1 MTIFTDALYRPIEI
15 NQAPQRIVSLVPS
28 ITEALF
34 TFGLGDAVV
43 GVTRFC
49 VEPRE
54 GVAAKQKVGGTKTLD
69 VTQVRDLQPD
79 LVIANV
85 EENRPEDVRQ
95 LIAAGLNVMVT
106 FPRTVAGG
114 IEMMRQIA
122 EMTDSMA
129 AASPIIEEATAALA
143 EARGKNETRRPLR
156 VFCPIWRNPWM
167 SVGPDT
173 YIHDFLHVSGGLNIF
188 SRRHERYPITDL
200 NEIARRDPQVILLPD
215 EPYRFGAKHLSE
227 LTRYE
232 YISAVRDGRVHFIE
246 GKHLCWYGPR
256 IAGSLRFVQNLLW
269 GISADG
275 AGVAAGAAHS

>member
-15 NQAPQRIVSLVPS
+15 KQAPQRIVSLVPS

-34 TFGLGDAVV
+34 TFGLGESVV

-49 VEPRE
+49 VEPSD

-69 VTQVRDLQPD
+69 VTHVRELQPD

-106 FPRTVAGG
+106 FPRTVAAG
-114 IEMMRQIA
+114 IDMMRQIA

-129 AASPIIEEATAALA
+129 AARPIIDEASAALT
-143 EARGKNETRRPLR
+143 EARARSESRRPLR

-173 YIHDFLHVSGGLNIF
+173 YIHDFLHVCGGLNIF
-188 SRRHERYPITDL
+188 SRRHDRYPITDL

-215 EPYRFGAKHLSE
+215 EPYRFAAKHLPE
-227 LTRYE
+227 ITKYD
-232 YISAVRDGRVHFIE
+232 YISAVRDRRVHLIE

-256 IAGSLRFVQNLLW
+256 IAGSLRFVQELLW
-269 GISADG
+269 QQA
-275 AGVAAGAAHS
+275 

>member
-15 NQAPQRIVSLVPS
+15 KQAPQRIVSLVPS

-49 VEPRE
+49 VEPQD
-54 GVAAKQKVGGTKTLD
+54 GVAGKQKVGGTKTLD
-69 VTQVRDLQPD
+69 VSQVRLLEPD

-85 EENRPEDVRQ
+85 EENRPEDIRQ
-95 LIAAGLNVMVT
+95 LIAAGMNVMVT
-106 FPRTVAGG
+106 FPRTVAAG

-122 EMTDSMA
+122 QMTDSSEA
-129 AASPIIEEATAALA
+129 ARPIIEDASAALA
-143 EARGKNETRRPLR
+143 EARAKVESRRPLR

-173 YIHDFLHVSGGLNIF
+173 YIHDFLHVCGGLNIF
-188 SRRHERYPITDL
+188 WRRHERYPITDF
-200 NEIARRDPQVILLPD
+200 NEIGRRDPQVILLPD
-215 EPYRFGAKHLSE
+215 EPYKFGSKHLQDFSQ
-227 LTRYE
+227 YQF
-232 YISAVRDGRVHFIE
+232 ISAVRDGRVHLLE

-269 GISADG
+269 GDALQQETQTT
-275 AGVAAGAAHS
+275 AA

>member
-1 MTIFTDALYRPIEI
+1 MTIFTDALYRSIEI
-15 NQAPQRIVSLVPS
+15 KQAPQRIVSLVPS

-49 VEPRE
+49 VEPIE
-54 GVAAKQKVGGTKTLD
+54 GVAGKQKVGGTKTLD
-69 VTQVRDLQPD
+69 VSQVRELQPD

-85 EENRPEDVRQ
+85 EENRPEDLRQ
-95 LIAAGLNVMVT
+95 LIAAGLRVMVT

-114 IEMMRQIA
+114 IEMMRQLG
-122 EMTDSMA
+122 EMTDSMSMA
-129 AASPIIEEATAALA
+129 RPIIEEAQAVLA
-143 EARGKNETRRPLR
+143 EARAKSESRRPLR

-173 YIHDFLHVSGGLNIF
+173 YIHDFLHVCGGLNIF

-200 NEIARRDPQVILLPD
+200 NEIARRDPQVIFLPD
-215 EPYRFGAKHLSE
+215 EPYRFSAKHLAE
-227 LTRYE
+227 LQRHE
-232 YISAVRDGRVHFIE
+232 YISAVRDQRVHLIE

-256 IAGSLRFVQNLLW
+256 IAGSLRFVQDLLL
-269 GISADG
+269 GAPLDG
-275 AGVAAGAAHS
+275 AAAYATPA

>member
-15 NQAPQRIVSLVPS
+15 QRAPTRIVSLVPS

-34 TFGLGDAVV
+34 TFGLGDSVV

-54 GVAAKQKVGGTKTLD
+54 AVAAKAKVGGTKTLD
-69 VTQVRDLQPD
+69 VTQVRQLEPD

-106 FPRTVAGG
+106 FPRTVAAG
-114 IEMMRQIA
+114 IAMMRQIS
-122 EMTDSMA
+122 EMTDSVETA
-129 AASPIIEEATAALA
+129 HPIIEEAAAALT
-143 EARGKNETRRPLR
+143 EARARNEARRPLR

-173 YIHDFLHVSGGLNIF
+173 YIHDLLNVCGGLNIF
-188 SRRHERYPITDL
+188 ARRHERYPITDM
-200 NEIARRDPQVILLPD
+200 NEVARKDPQVILLPD
-215 EPYRFGAKHLSE
+215 EPYRFGAKHLPDV
-227 LTRYE
+227 TKHPYV
-232 YISAVRDGRVHFIE
+232 SAVRDQRVHLIE

-256 IAGSLRFVQNLLW
+256 IAGSLRFVQDLLW
-269 GISADG
+269 GDTPDG
-275 AGVAAGAAHS
+275 TGIPAGAIHG

>member
-15 NQAPQRIVSLVPS
+15 KQAPQRIVSLVPS

-34 TFGLGDAVV
+34 TFGLADAVV

-49 VEPRE
+49 VEPQA
-54 GVAAKQKVGGTKTLD
+54 GVAGKQKVGGTKTLD
-69 VTQVRDLQPD
+69 ISQVRQLEPD

-106 FPRTVAGG
+106 FPRTVAAG

-122 EMTDSMA
+122 QMTDSIVA
-129 AASPIIEEATAALA
+129 AQPIIDEASAALA
-143 EARGKNETRRPLR
+143 EARARSESRRALR

-173 YIHDFLHVSGGLNIF
+173 YIHDFLHVCGGLNIF
-188 SRRHERYPITDL
+188 WRRHDRYPITDL

-215 EPYRFGAKHLSE
+215 EPYRFTEKHLGAFSQ
-227 LTRYE
+227 YPFV
-232 YISAVRDGRVHFIE
+232 SAVRDGRVHVLE

-256 IAGSLRFVQNLLW
+256 ITRSLRYVQDLLM
-269 GISADG
+269 GESAQQDPQTT
-275 AGVAAGAAHS
+275 AA

>member
-15 NQAPQRIVSLVPS
+15 KQAPQRIVSLVPS

-34 TFGLGDAVV
+34 TFGLADAVV

-49 VEPRE
+49 VEPQA
-54 GVAAKQKVGGTKTLD
+54 GVAGKQKVGGTKTLD
-69 VTQVRDLQPD
+69 ISQVRLLEPD

-122 EMTDSMA
+122 QMTDSTA
-129 AASPIIEEATAALA
+129 AAQPIIDEATAALA
-143 EARGKNETRRPLR
+143 EARSRSESRRPLR

-173 YIHDFLHVSGGLNIF
+173 YIHDFLHVCGGLNIF
-188 SRRHERYPITDL
+188 WRRHDRYPITDL

-215 EPYRFGAKHLSE
+215 EPYRFTQQHLGSFSQ
-227 LTRYE
+227 YPFV
-232 YISAVRDGRVHFIE
+232 SAVRDGRVHVLE

-256 IAGSLRFVQNLLW
+256 IAKSLRYVQDLLM
-269 GISADG
+269 GQSVQQDPKTT
-275 AGVAAGAAHS
+275 AA

>member
-15 NQAPQRIVSLVPS
+15 QHAPKRIVSLVPS

-54 GVAAKQKVGGTKTLD
+54 GVAAKAKVGGTKTLD
-69 VTQVRDLQPD
+69 VTQVRQLEPD

-95 LIAAGLNVMVT
+95 LMAAGLNVMVT
-106 FPRTVAGG
+106 FPRSVTAG
-114 IEMMRQIA
+114 IAMMRQLS
-122 EMTDSMA
+122 EMTDSVSR
-129 AASPIIEEATAALA
+129 ASPIIEEASAALA
-143 EARGKNETRRPLR
+143 EARARNEARRPLR

-173 YIHDFLHVSGGLNIF
+173 YIHDFLHVCGGLNIF
-188 SRRHERYPITDL
+188 ARRHERYPITDMT
-200 NEIARRDPQVILLPD
+200 EVARKDPQVIFLPD
-215 EPYRFGAKHLSE
+215 EPYRFSEKHLPEVSKHP
-227 LTRYE
+227 YV
-232 YISAVRDGRVHFIE
+232 SAVRDQRVYLIE

-256 IAGSLRFVQNLLW
+256 IAGSLRFVEDLLW
-269 GISADG
+269 GAAPDSAG
-275 AGVAAGAAHS
+275 LTAGAASG

>member
-15 NQAPQRIVSLVPS
+15 KHAPQRIVSLVPS

-54 GVAAKQKVGGTKTLD
+54 AVATKAKVGGTKTLD
-69 VTQVRDLQPD
+69 VSQVRQLEPD

-106 FPRTVAGG
+106 FPRTVTAG
-114 IEMMRQIA
+114 IAMMRQIS
-122 EMTDSMA
+122 EMTDSVETA
-129 AASPIIEEATAALA
+129 RPIIEEAAAALA
-143 EARGKNETRRPLR
+143 EARAKNDPRRPLR

-173 YIHDFLHVSGGLNIF
+173 YIHDFLNVCGGLNIF
-188 SRRHERYPITDL
+188 ARRHERYPITDM
-200 NEIARRDPQVILLPD
+200 NEVARKDPQVILLPD
-215 EPYRFGAKHLSE
+215 EPYRFGPKHLPEVSKFP
-227 LTRYE
+227 
-232 YISAVRDGRVHFIE
+232 YISAIRDQRVHLIE

-256 IAGSLRFVQNLLW
+256 IAGSLRFVQDLLW
-269 GISADG
+269 GAAPDG
-275 AGVAAGAAHS
+275 AGIAASAISG

>member
-15 NQAPQRIVSLVPS
+15 PRAPKRIVSLVPS

-54 GVAAKQKVGGTKTLD
+54 AVAPKAKVGGTKTLD
-69 VTQVRDLQPD
+69 VSQVRQLQPD

-106 FPRTVAGG
+106 FPRTVAAG
-114 IEMMRQIA
+114 IAMMRQIS
-122 EMTDSMA
+122 EMTDSVETA
-129 AASPIIEEATAALA
+129 RPIIEEASAALA
-143 EARGKNETRRPLR
+143 EARAKSEARRPLR

-173 YIHDFLHVSGGLNIF
+173 YIHDFLNVCGGLNIF
-188 SRRHERYPITDL
+188 ARRHERYPITDM
-200 NEIARRDPQVILLPD
+200 NEVARKDPQVILLPD
-215 EPYRFGAKHLSE
+215 EPYRFGAKHLPDVTKHPH
-227 LTRYE
+227 L
-232 YISAVRDGRVHFIE
+232 SAVRDQRVPLIA
-246 GKHLCWYGPR
+246 GKNLCWYVPP
-256 IAGSLRFVQNLLW
+256 IAGSLPFAQALPSRAPPDDPGF
-269 GISADG
+269 
-275 AGVAAGAAHS
+275 

>member
-15 NQAPQRIVSLVPS
+15 KQAPQRIVSLVPS

-43 GVTRFC
+43 GVTGFC
-49 VEPRE
+49 VEPSE

-129 AASPIIEEATAALA
+129 AARPIIDEAVAALA
-143 EARGKNETRRPLR
+143 DARAQSESRRLLR

-173 YIHDFLHVSGGLNIF
+173 YIHDFLHACGGLNIF

-215 EPYRFGAKHLSE
+215 EPYRFAPKHLSE
-227 LTRYE
+227 LTRHDYV
-232 YISAVRDGRVHFIE
+232 SAVRAGRVHLIE

-269 GISADG
+269 QQQA
-275 AGVAAGAAHS
+275 

>member
-15 NQAPQRIVSLVPS
+15 KQAPQRIVSLVPS

-49 VEPRE
+49 VEPPA
-54 GVAAKQKVGGTKTLD
+54 GVAGKQKVGGTKTLD
-69 VTQVRDLQPD
+69 VSQVRLLEPD

-106 FPRTVAGG
+106 FPRTVAAG

-122 EMTDSMA
+122 QMTDSIEA
-129 AASPIIEEATAALA
+129 ALPIIDEASAALA
-143 EARGKNETRRPLR
+143 EARATSESRRPLR

-173 YIHDFLHVSGGLNIF
+173 YIHDFLHVCGALNIF
-188 SRRHERYPITDL
+188 WRRHDRYPITDL
-200 NEIARRDPQVILLPD
+200 NEIARRDPQVILFPD
-215 EPYRFGAKHLSE
+215 EPYRFSDKHLTAFSQ
-227 LTRYE
+227 YPFV
-232 YISAVRDGRVHFIE
+232 SAVRDGRIHLLE

-256 IAGSLRFVQNLLW
+256 IAGSLRFVQDLLW
-269 GISADG
+269 GESAQQDPQTT
-275 AGVAAGAAHS
+275 AA

>member
-1 MTIFTDALYRPIEI
+1 MTIFTDALYRNIEI
-15 NQAPQRIVSLVPS
+15 HQAPRRIVSLVPS

-34 TFGLGDAVV
+34 TFGVGDAVV

-49 VEPRE
+49 VEPRD

-69 VTQVRDLQPD
+69 VSSVRQLEPD

-85 EENRPEDVRQ
+85 EENRPEDLRQ

-106 FPRTVAGG
+106 FPRTVAAG
-114 IEMMRQIA
+114 IQMMRQIA
-122 EMTDSMA
+122 EMTDSVA
-129 AASPIIEEATAALA
+129 TARPIIEEADAALA
-143 EARGKNETRRPLR
+143 DARAKNESRRPLR

-173 YIHDFLHVSGGLNIF
+173 YIHDFLHVCGGLNIF

-215 EPYRFGAKHLSE
+215 EPYRFSTKHLPE

-232 YISAVRDGRVHFIE
+232 YVSAVRDGKVLLIE

-256 IAGSLRFVQNLLW
+256 IAGSLRFVHELLW
-269 GISADG
+269 AERP
-275 AGVAAGAAHS
+275 

>member
-15 NQAPQRIVSLVPS
+15 KQAPQRIVSLVPS

-49 VEPRE
+49 AEPRD
-54 GVAAKQKVGGTKTLD
+54 GVAGKQKVGGTKTLD
-69 VTQVRDLQPD
+69 VSQVRLLEPD

-85 EENRPEDVRQ
+85 EENRAEDVRQ

-122 EMTDSMA
+122 QMTDSMGA
-129 AASPIIEEATAALA
+129 ALPIIDEATAALA
-143 EARGKNETRRPLR
+143 DARARSESRRVLR

-173 YIHDFLHVSGGLNIF
+173 YIHDFLHVCGGLNIF

-200 NEIARRDPQVILLPD
+200 NEIARRNPQVILLPD
-215 EPYRFGAKHLSE
+215 EPYRFTSKHQTELSQ
-227 LTRYE
+227 YQFVA
-232 YISAVRDGRVHFIE
+232 AVRESRVHLLE

-256 IAGSLRFVQNLLW
+256 IAGSLRYVQDLFW
-269 GISADG
+269 GDSAQQDPQTT
-275 AGVAAGAAHS
+275 AA

>member
-15 NQAPQRIVSLVPS
+15 KQTPKRIVSLVPS

-49 VEPRE
+49 VEPPA
-54 GVAAKQKVGGTKTLD
+54 GVAGKQKVGGTKTLD
-69 VTQVRDLQPD
+69 ILQVRQLEPD

-106 FPRTVAGG
+106 FPRTVAAG

-122 EMTDSMA
+122 QMTDSIEA
-129 AASPIIEEATAALA
+129 AQPIIDEASAALA
-143 EARGKNETRRPLR
+143 EARATSEARRPLR

-173 YIHDFLHVSGGLNIF
+173 YIHDFLHVCGALNIF
-188 SRRHERYPITDL
+188 WRRHDRYPITDL
-200 NEIARRDPQVILLPD
+200 NEIARRDPQVILFPD
-215 EPYRFGAKHLSE
+215 EPYRFSDKHLTAFSQ
-227 LTRYE
+227 YPFV
-232 YISAVRDGRVHFIE
+232 SAVRDGRIHLLE

-256 IAGSLRFVQNLLW
+256 IAGSLRFVQDLLW
-269 GISADG
+269 GESAQQDPQST
-275 AGVAAGAAHS
+275 AA

>member
-15 NQAPQRIVSLVPS
+15 QRAPRRIVSLVPS

-54 GVAAKQKVGGTKTLD
+54 AVAAKAKVGGTKTLD
-69 VTQVRDLQPD
+69 ISQVRQLEPD

-114 IEMMRQIA
+114 IAMMRQIS
-122 EMTDSMA
+122 EMTDSVETA
-129 AASPIIEEATAALA
+129 RPIIEEAAAALA
-143 EARGKNETRRPLR
+143 EARAKNDPRRPLR
-156 VFCPIWRNPWM
+156 IFCPIWRNPWM

-173 YIHDFLHVSGGLNIF
+173 YIHDCLNVCGGLNIF
-188 SRRHERYPITDL
+188 ARRHERYPITDM
-200 NEIARRDPQVILLPD
+200 NEVARKDPQVILLPD
-215 EPYRFGAKHLSE
+215 EPYRFSAKHLPEVSKHP
-227 LTRYE
+227 YV
-232 YISAVRDGRVHFIE
+232 SAVRDQRVHLIE

-256 IAGSLRFVQNLLW
+256 IAGSLRFVQDLLW
-269 GISADG
+269 GASPDG
-275 AGVAAGAAHS
+275 AGVAASAIRS

>member
-15 NQAPQRIVSLVPS
+15 KQAPQRIVSLVPS

-34 TFGLGDAVV
+34 TFGLADSVV

-49 VEPRE
+49 VEPRD
-54 GVAAKQKVGGTKTLD
+54 GVAGKQKVGGTKTLD
-69 VTQVRDLQPD
+69 ISQVRQLEPD

-106 FPRTVAGG
+106 FPRTVAAG

-122 EMTDSMA
+122 QMTDSIEA
-129 AASPIIEEATAALA
+129 AGPIIEEASAALA
-143 EARGKNETRRPLR
+143 EARAKSESRRALR
-156 VFCPIWRNPWM
+156 VFCPIWRTPWM
-167 SVGPDT
+167 SVGSDT
-173 YIHDFLHVSGGLNIF
+173 YIHDFLHVCGGLNIF
-188 SRRHERYPITDL
+188 WRRHERYPITDL

-215 EPYRFGAKHLSE
+215 EPYRFTEKHVAEFSQ
-227 LTRYE
+227 YQFV
-232 YISAVRDGRVHFIE
+232 SAVRDQRVHLLE

-256 IAGSLRFVQNLLW
+256 IAGSLRFVQDLLW
-269 GISADG
+269 GESAKQDPQTT
-275 AGVAAGAAHS
+275 AA

>member
-15 NQAPQRIVSLVPS
+15 KQAPQRIVSLVPS

-49 VEPRE
+49 AEPAS
-54 GVAAKQKVGGTKTLD
+54 GVAGKQKVGGTKTLD
-69 VTQVRDLQPD
+69 VSQVRQLEPD

-85 EENRPEDVRQ
+85 EENRAEDVRQ

-106 FPRTVAGG
+106 FPRTVSGG

-122 EMTDSMA
+122 QMTDSMGA
-129 AASPIIEEATAALA
+129 AQPIIDEASAALA
-143 EARGKNETRRPLR
+143 EAKARNETRRLLR

-173 YIHDFLHVSGGLNIF
+173 YIHDFLHVCGGLNIF
-188 SRRHERYPITDL
+188 SRRHERYPITDI
-200 NEIARRDPQVILLPD
+200 NEIARRNPQVILLPD
-215 EPYRFGAKHLSE
+215 EPYKFASKHVVDLAQYPF
-227 LTRYE
+227 L
-232 YISAVRDGRVHFIE
+232 SAVRDGRVHLLE

-256 IAGSLRFVQNLLW
+256 IAGSLRYVQGLLW
-269 GISADG
+269 GDNAQSDPQTT
-275 AGVAAGAAHS
+275 AA

>member
-15 NQAPQRIVSLVPS
+15 QRAPTRIVSLVPS

-34 TFGLGDAVV
+34 TFGLGDSVV

-54 GVAAKQKVGGTKTLD
+54 AVAAKAKVGGTKTLD
-69 VTQVRDLQPD
+69 VTQVRQLEPD

-106 FPRTVAGG
+106 FPRTVAAG
-114 IEMMRQIA
+114 IAMMRQIS
-122 EMTDSMA
+122 EMTDSVETA
-129 AASPIIEEATAALA
+129 HPIIEEAAAALT
-143 EARGKNETRRPLR
+143 EARARNEARRPLR

-173 YIHDFLHVSGGLNIF
+173 YIHDLLNVCGGLNIF
-188 SRRHERYPITDL
+188 ARRHERYPITDM
-200 NEIARRDPQVILLPD
+200 NEVARKDPQVILLPD
-215 EPYRFGAKHLSE
+215 EPYRFGAKHVPDV
-227 LTRYE
+227 TKHPYV
-232 YISAVRDGRVHFIE
+232 SAVRDQRVHLIE

-256 IAGSLRFVQNLLW
+256 IAGSLRFVQDLLW
-269 GISADG
+269 GATPDG
-275 AGVAAGAAHS
+275 TGIPAGAIHG

>member
-15 NQAPQRIVSLVPS
+15 KQAPQRIVSLVPS

-49 VEPRE
+49 VEPQE
-54 GVAAKQKVGGTKTLD
+54 GVAGKQKVGGTKTLD
-69 VTQVRDLQPD
+69 ISQVRQLEPD

-122 EMTDSMA
+122 QMTDSIEA
-129 AASPIIEEATAALA
+129 ARPIIEGASAALA
-143 EARGKNETRRPLR
+143 EARARTESRRPLR
-156 VFCPIWRNPWM
+156 VFCPIWRTPWM

-173 YIHDFLHVSGGLNIF
+173 YIHDFLHVCGGLNIF
-188 SRRHERYPITDL
+188 WRRHERYPITDL

-215 EPYRFGAKHLSE
+215 EPYHFGA
-227 LTRYE
+227 
-232 YISAVRDGRVHFIE
+232 
-246 GKHLCWYGPR
+246 
-256 IAGSLRFVQNLLW
+256 
-269 GISADG
+269 
-275 AGVAAGAAHS
+275 

>member
-15 NQAPQRIVSLVPS
+15 KQAPKRIVSLVPS

-49 VEPRE
+49 VEPPA
-54 GVAAKQKVGGTKTLD
+54 GVAGKQKVGGTKTLD
-69 VTQVRDLQPD
+69 VSQVRQLEPD

-106 FPRTVAGG
+106 FPRTVAAG

-122 EMTDSMA
+122 QMTDSIEA
-129 AASPIIEEATAALA
+129 AQPIIDEASAALA
-143 EARGKNETRRPLR
+143 EARATSESRRPLR

-173 YIHDFLHVSGGLNIF
+173 YIHDFLLVCGALNIF
-188 SRRHERYPITDL
+188 WRRHDRYPITDL
-200 NEIARRDPQVILLPD
+200 NEIARRDPQVILFPD
-215 EPYRFGAKHLSE
+215 EPYRFSDKHLAAFSQ
-227 LTRYE
+227 YPFV
-232 YISAVRDGRVHFIE
+232 SAVRDGRIHLLE

-256 IAGSLRFVQNLLW
+256 IAGSLRFVQDLLW
-269 GISADG
+269 GERAQQDPQST
-275 AGVAAGAAHS
+275 AA